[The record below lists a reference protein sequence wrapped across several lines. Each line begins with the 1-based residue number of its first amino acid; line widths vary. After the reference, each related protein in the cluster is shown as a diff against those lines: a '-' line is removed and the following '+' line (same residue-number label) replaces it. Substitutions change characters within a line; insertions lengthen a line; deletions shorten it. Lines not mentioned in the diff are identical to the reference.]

1 MIHDAAL
8 TWHLLQEAR
17 RSSRRPAAWFRR
29 RQESGLR
36 RLLRHAYDRV
46 PLYRR
51 LYDQAGFHPDA
62 FQTLADL
69 ERIPLLTKAELKRA
83 DPQETIASGT
93 DPASCRVECTSGST
107 GIPLQILLGRYESCW
122 NRAVAWRILF
132 EHGFRWT
139 DRTLEIC
146 LTHGNHYAL
155 QRLGIAPKDWMS
167 ILDPPA
173 VWVKQLSSGK
183 HQCIVAGA
191 GTLDLLAEAIGNSP
205 IPPPRIVIAD
215 SETLTPSMRGR
226 IHAALGTEPVDV
238 YGLEEVSNFA
248 WECEHHAGMHVS
260 ADSHIVEVVA
270 PIGDVGAL
278 VVTALGMWTMPFIRY
293 ETGDL
298 AEMAPH
304 PCPCGRTLP
313 LLAALHGRAIDSLA
327 LPGGRHLLWPY
338 FHVVLG
344 GEREIVQWQV
354 RQTSRV
360 DIVVRVVLRGGTAAS
375 LEGIRARVQERLPP
389 EVRVVV
395 ESVVSI
401 PPEANGKRRLV
412 VPFSGD
418 DRTDSRSLRQRVCV
432 SGEDPLVS

>member
-1 MIHDAAL
+1 MIRDAAL

-29 RQESGLR
+29 RQESVLR

-51 LYDQAGFHPDA
+51 LYDRAGFHPDA

-69 ERIPLLTKAELKRA
+69 ERIPPLTKAEMKGA
-83 DPQETIASGT
+83 DPHETIAAGT
-93 DPASCRVECTSGST
+93 DPASCRAEFTSGST
-107 GIPLQILLGRYESCW
+107 GIPLQILLGRYECCW

-139 DRTLEIC
+139 DRTLEIR
-146 LTHGNHYAL
+146 LTHGKNYAL

-167 ILDPPA
+167 ILDPPS
-173 VWVKQLSSGK
+173 VWVERFFSGK

-191 GTLDLLAEAIGNSP
+191 GTLDLLAEAIGTSP

-215 SETLTPSMRGR
+215 SEPLTPSMRGR
-226 IHAALGTEPVDV
+226 IRAALGTEPVDV

-248 WECEHHAGMHVS
+248 WECEHHAGMHIS

-270 PIGDVGAL
+270 PAGEIGPL

-313 LLAALHGRAIDSLA
+313 LLAALHGRAIDSLE
-327 LPGGRHLLWPY
+327 LPGGRRLLWPY

-344 GEREIVQWQV
+344 SEREVVQWQV

-360 DIVVRVVLRGGTAAS
+360 DIAVSVVLRGGTAAS
-375 LEGIRARVQERLPP
+375 REGIRARLQERLPA

-401 PPEANGKRRLV
+401 PLEANGKRRLV
-412 VPFSGD
+412 IPFSGID
-418 DRTDSRSLRQRVCV
+418 TPDSPTHREIGSIGAGRSLNR
-432 SGEDPLVS
+432 